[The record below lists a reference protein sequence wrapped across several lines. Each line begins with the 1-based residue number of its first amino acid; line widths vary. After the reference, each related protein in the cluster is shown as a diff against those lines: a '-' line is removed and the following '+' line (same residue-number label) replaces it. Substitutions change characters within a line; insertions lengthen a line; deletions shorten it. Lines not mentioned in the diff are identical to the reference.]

1 MLIQLIALYTI
12 HHDAIKN
19 ELVMRKKSKIKLRTY
34 RVWHKTEFGVGC
46 ELIKAENKKSLKIPK
61 RIKAGFLYAEKE

>member
-1 MLIQLIALYTI
+1 
-12 HHDAIKN
+12 
-19 ELVMRKKSKIKLRTY
+19 MRKESKIKLRTY

-46 ELIKAENKKSLKIPK
+46 ELIKAKNKKSLSIPK